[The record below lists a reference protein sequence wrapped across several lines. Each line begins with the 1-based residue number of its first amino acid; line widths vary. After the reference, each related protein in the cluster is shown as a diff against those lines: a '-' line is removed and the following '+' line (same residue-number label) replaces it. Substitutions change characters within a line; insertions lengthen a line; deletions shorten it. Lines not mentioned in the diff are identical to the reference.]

1 MKKIFTLLM
10 LISLISII
18 SSCTS
23 STKTITLKY
32 LDSEEQ
38 VQANTG
44 SEYIFEEKNIEGY
57 VFVGWYDKNDQIV
70 EKIKVT
76 EDATF
81 TAKFIEYGTVWSIT
95 YELNG
100 GKFNYDAPI
109 TYKTGTKLIIGTP
122 AGEGNMVFLGWY
134 LNGEYIDNIPANS
147 YGDIVLEAKWDDKNT
162 YYNISYNFDDEV
174 EMPETYVTKYIEG
187 LEYDLPVPK
196 KFGYFFRG
204 WYTEE
209 TYENRV
215 KSITTETKTDL
226 TLYPQWVKKT
236 RSNTYVSFLGDSITT
251 YQDTIPQDFPTYY
264 PAGDVNSVDK
274 TWWKITLELSGTNLL
289 ANNSYS
295 GSFVSQGSMYGASTK
310 RLELLSKNG
319 MDPDAVV
326 IYMGTNDLT
335 HGITLSKF
343 TTMYKEMIENIKKMY
358 DDVDIFVLTM
368 PSNKY
373 AISFN
378 EPREKMNKAIT
389 DIATEYGLFL
399 IDLVELINF
408 DNAYDCMYAG
418 AHPNALGME
427 IIGKEVSK
435 HISREYKR
443 YWLGEE

>member
-1 MKKIFTLLM
+1 MVATWKDLTKRRE
-10 LISLISII
+10 SLFP
-18 SSCTS
+18 
-23 STKTITLKY
+23 
-32 LDSEEQ
+32 
-38 VQANTG
+38 A
-44 SEYIFEEKNIEGY
+44 
-57 VFVGWYDKNDQIV
+57 
-70 EKIKVT
+70 
-76 EDATF
+76 
-81 TAKFIEYGTVWSIT
+81 
-95 YELNG
+95 
-100 GKFNYDAPI
+100 FN
-109 TYKTGTKLIIGTP
+109 
-122 AGEGNMVFLGWY
+122 
-134 LNGEYIDNIPANS
+134 NS
-147 YGDIVLEAKWDDKNT
+147 
-162 YYNISYNFDDEV
+162 
-174 EMPETYVTKYIEG
+174 
-187 LEYDLPVPK
+187 
-196 KFGYFFRG
+196 
-204 WYTEE
+204 
-209 TYENRV
+209 YENRV

-251 YQDTIPQDFPTYY
+251 YQDTIPQEFPTYY

-326 IYMGTNDLT
+326 VYMGTNDLT